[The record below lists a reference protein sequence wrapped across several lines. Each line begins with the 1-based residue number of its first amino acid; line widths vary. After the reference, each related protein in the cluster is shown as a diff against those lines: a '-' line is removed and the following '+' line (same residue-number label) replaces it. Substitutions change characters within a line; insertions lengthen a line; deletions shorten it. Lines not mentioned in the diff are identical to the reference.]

1 MLDKIKEIIA
11 NEKDLIVFGVATL
24 IVCAVIWNVFSPTDN
39 GQRINSVR
47 DNLQSV
53 GTEQQRARETV
64 TESKR
69 IATEIRTTNQSI
81 TREIDTSREL
91 NKSSAELITE
101 GKSILRSV
109 RERN

>member
-1 MLDKIKEIIA
+1 MDKIKEFVINEKKNIIIA
-11 NEKDLIVFGVATL
+11 IVLLVAFLIAYDVL
-24 IVCAVIWNVFSPTDN
+24 REPDN
-39 GQRINSVR
+39 RQRIEQTR

-53 GTEQQRARETV
+53 GTEQQRAGQAV

-69 IATEIRTTNQSI
+69 IVTEIRTTNQSI

-101 GKSILRSV
+101 GKSIIRSV
-109 RERN
+109 RARN